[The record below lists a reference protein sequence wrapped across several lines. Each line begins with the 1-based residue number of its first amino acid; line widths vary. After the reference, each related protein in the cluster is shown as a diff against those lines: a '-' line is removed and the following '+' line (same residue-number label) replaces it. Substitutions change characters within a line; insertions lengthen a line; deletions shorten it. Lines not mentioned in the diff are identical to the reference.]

1 MKTCHIKQYAVV
13 ELKLKNSFQFIA
25 FICLMLIIVS
35 VKHWIKH
42 VNNKK
47 QITMQTK
54 KKCWKIIG
62 RAEFKYDLQK

>member
-1 MKTCHIKQYAVV
+1 
-13 ELKLKNSFQFIA
+13 
-25 FICLMLIIVS
+25 MLIIVS

-54 KKCWKIIG
+54 KKCW
-62 RAEFKYDLQK
+62 